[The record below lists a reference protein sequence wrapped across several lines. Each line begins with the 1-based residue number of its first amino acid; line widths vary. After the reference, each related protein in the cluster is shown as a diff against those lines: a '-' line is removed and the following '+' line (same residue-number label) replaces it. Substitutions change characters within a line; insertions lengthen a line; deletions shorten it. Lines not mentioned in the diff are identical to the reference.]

1 MKKTIL
7 ALVAIVF
14 WVALF
19 GATYVV
25 KIGDTLE
32 GIAVSQGVA
41 VEQLAATNSIDQPYI
56 IWVGQVLELPSASQ
70 QGRTTTN
77 NEGGSPLL
85 PNSLSGA
92 KSNPNISRRAF
103 VWAKPPS
110 AGGGAGYFWNADAH
124 GYYRYANVKWQ
135 PVNSSN
141 KVTMGAWGEIGD
153 DHATNGDWSQTA
165 LSFKIGPVVDFYKP
179 GYWLNA
185 WSAKIYYGFRHSDSR
200 DGAWT
205 RIQEEK
211 TLSMNLWIGVHQG
224 TESWFSKT
232 GLSAECTGLIAAV
245 AAGGNNGEYLSIS
258 IHSPVKWECS
268 VEQSLYKWGSGSLS
282 LNLGYRHLDGEPNPG
297 KDRGLCGINL
307 QLGWAKFVYEL
318 ESGSK
323 QKIEAQ
329 LSF

>member
-110 AGGGAGYFWNADAH
+110 AGRGRYFGMPMPMILPAGNVFN
-124 GYYRYANVKWQ
+124 RY
-135 PVNSSN
+135 SSH

-318 ESGSK
+318 DK
-323 QKIEAQ
+323 IQQKIEAQ